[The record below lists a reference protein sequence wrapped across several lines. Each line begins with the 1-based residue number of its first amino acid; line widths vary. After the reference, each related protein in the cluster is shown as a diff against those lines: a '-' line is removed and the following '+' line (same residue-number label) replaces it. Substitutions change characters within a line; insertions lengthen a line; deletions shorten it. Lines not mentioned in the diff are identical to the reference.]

1 MAKASAKVPGK
12 NDPSPAKESLFGLD
26 IDILKSL
33 QLDHLIEEQKAGD
46 VQKAATADTDIM
58 NKTMTELREEHGME
72 PGLNTAANKLRRRC
86 TYYKTVYDESED
98 QKADETNQ

>member
-1 MAKASAKVPGK
+1 M
-12 NDPSPAKESLFGLD
+12 FGLD

-33 QLDHLIEEQKAGD
+33 QLDDLLEEKKQPEEQKSEALN
-46 VQKAATADTDIM
+46 TDIM

-86 TYYKTVYDESED
+86 NYYK
-98 QKADETNQ
+98 